1 MKRRQTSSQEP
12 SASSGEVEQR
22 PISRRQMLAGMAA
35 LGAAAL
41 SAGGRARAQSGAAAA
56 GAAKH
61 GRIVDV
67 HHHMLP
73 PKYLKAVHQAF
84 GHESPPIPRVM
95 NWTPAHSLEEMDS
108 GGVATAV
115 ISISTPG
122 VWFDNAAQARRL
134 ARECNEYGARLGQ
147 DHPGRFG
154 FFAATPLPDTEGSLR
169 EIEYAMDTLHADGA
183 GLLTNY
189 DGKHLGDRKFWPVYE
204 ELNRRKAVVYVHPT
218 SLAGCMTPV
227 PQTTIALIEF
237 PTDTTRTITDL
248 IYSGTL
254 GRYPDIQFIFSHGGG
269 SLPMLAHRIFGG
281 LEGQHRLKPS
291 DRGFPPELRR
301 LHYDTASITNPPA
314 MAAMLKL
321 VPASQ
326 VLFGSDYPW
335 GRIGPTE
342 QELIGLDLSDD
353 QVAAINYGNAH
364 NLFSRFQAG

>member
-1 MKRRQTSSQEP
+1 MKCSQISSQQPTLAPAPTER
-12 SASSGEVEQR
+12 GR
-22 PISRRQMLAGMAA
+22 ISRRQMLAGMAA
-35 LGAAAL
+35 LGATAL
-41 SAGGRARAQSGAAAA
+41 GAVGRARAQSAAA
-56 GAAKH
+56 GTGAAQH
-61 GRIVDV
+61 GRIIDV

-73 PKYLKAVHQAF
+73 PKYVKAVHQALS
-84 GHESPPIPRVM
+84 HETPPIPRVM
-95 NWTPAHSLEEMDS
+95 NWTPAHSLEEMDRN
-108 GGVATAV
+108 GVATAV
-115 ISISTPG
+115 ISVSTPG
-122 VWFDNAAQARRL
+122 VWFDNVGQARRL
-134 ARECNEYGARLGQ
+134 ARECNEYGAKLGQ

-154 FFAATPLPDTEGSLR
+154 LFAATPLPDTQGSLR
-169 EIEYAMDTLHADGA
+169 EIEYAMDSLHADGV

-227 PQTTIALIEF
+227 PGTTIALIEF

-254 GRYPDIQFIFSHGGG
+254 TRYPNIQFIFSHGGG
-269 SLPMLAHRIFGG
+269 SMPMLAHRIFGG

-291 DRGFPPELRR
+291 DQGFPPELRR

-314 MAAMLKL
+314 MTALLKM

-335 GRIGPTE
+335 GLIGPTE
-342 QELIGLDLSDD
+342 RQLVGLNLTDD
-353 QVAAINYGNAH
+353 QVADIEYRNAH
-364 NLFSRFQAG
+364 QLFTRFQAG